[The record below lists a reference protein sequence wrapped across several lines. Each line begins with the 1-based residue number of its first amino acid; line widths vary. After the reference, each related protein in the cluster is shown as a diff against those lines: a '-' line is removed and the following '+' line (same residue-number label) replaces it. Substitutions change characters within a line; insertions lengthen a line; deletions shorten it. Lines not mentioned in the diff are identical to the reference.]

1 MLKLDCPIL
10 MLSRAATFK
19 LQLQIPKS
27 PKLDAIQTLFCGPA
41 VDGELDWVKIEEEP
55 WLHVKVAPNRLNFR
69 KSGFVKLLSS
79 LSVQHASTTQ
89 GCYQHIDLRK

>member
-1 MLKLDCPIL
+1 MFKLDCPIL
-10 MLSRAATFK
+10 MLSRASTFK

-41 VDGELDWVKIEEEP
+41 IDGELDWVKIEEEP
-55 WLHVKVAPNRLNFR
+55 RLHVKVAPDCLNFR

-79 LSVQHASTTQ
+79 LSVQHASVKQ
-89 GCYQHIDLRK
+89 G